1 MKKAA
6 TWIAVLAGVIA
17 AMISIGQAQGGEAW
31 LPDGCC
37 VPLFT
42 LYFYYSGKT
51 IRQAQT
57 PKTLSSGFLQLSAAM
72 T

>member
-1 MKKAA
+1 M
-6 TWIAVLAGVIA
+6 IA
-17 AMISIGQAQGGEAW
+17 AMTSIGQAQGGEVW
-31 LPDGCC
+31 LVGWLLCAA
-37 VPLFT
+37 F
-42 LYFYYSGKT
+42 YFVLLLLWKT